1 MLQSISELILSLF
14 PDGFDLMAMLKVFAF
29 ITAAV
34 VVLGVIGKIAFG
46 KGTLDHAVASAI
58 AILFVYTFFG
68 VLYRVDQALVENVVK
83 QLPLIS
89 ISGDTVYL
97 FQLEGADYL
106 SMCNQIL
113 RVLILTFMVVAL
125 DDLIPDSK
133 NTLSWYILQ
142 FIIALVATLAYCFLI
157 HCLDSYWPDLLNS
170 FAPMILVSI
179 LVFMLFLGALNMV
192 LSLMLTVVNP
202 LIGAVYTFFLGSVLG
217 KIITKSV
224 FSTIVLFALVWFMH
238 SLGYSSFAILGGT
251 IAAFLPFMLLML
263 VLWYLVGYV
272 L

>member
-1 MLQSISELILSLF
+1 MLQSISEFTLSLF
-14 PDGFDLMAMLKVFAF
+14 PDGFDLIAMLKVFAF

-34 VVLGVIGKIAFG
+34 VVLAVIGKLAFG
-46 KGTLDHAVASAI
+46 KGCLDHAVASAI
-58 AILFVYTFFG
+58 AILFVYAFFG
-68 VLYRVDQALVENVVK
+68 VLYRIDQQLVEDVVK
-83 QLPLIS
+83 QLPLIR
-89 ISGDTVYL
+89 ISGDTLYL
-97 FQLEGADYL
+97 FVLEGAGYQ
-106 SMCNQIL
+106 SICNQVL
-113 RVLILTFMVVAL
+113 RVLLLTFMVVAL

-157 HCLDSYWPDLLNS
+157 HCLDSYWPQLLDS
-170 FAPMILVSI
+170 YAPMILVSI
-179 LVFMLFLGALNMV
+179 LVFMLFLGALNMI

-217 KIITKSV
+217 KIITKSA
-224 FSTIVLFALVWFMH
+224 FSTVALFALVWFMH
-238 SLGYSSFAILGGT
+238 ALGYSSFAILGGT
-251 IAAFLPFMLLML
+251 IVAFLPFMVLML